1 MRKKVGALVIA
12 VLLFSVLLKGQCPDQ
27 GVLWNRLTN
36 LKSLKLTPR
45 DQLTELLPIV
55 EGMKKC
61 PYRNDSTHVLLLR
74 KIGEIYFQ
82 QQDYI
87 KAVQYR
93 RQAINIITANAG
105 KPSTK
110 LINLPGNYYW
120 LSVAFDSLNNF
131 NEKMRALD
139 SCSAIAIRIKYV
151 DRACLSALGT
161 WVEYYFDIGDYNR
174 CSDYAL
180 KCESL
185 AREYANNNTGVEKG
199 AGEYYASSNL
209 GWYIEAQLKLKK
221 FEKVEL
227 VLTKK
232 LEEYRKAGLKDY
244 LGLTYGQLAEMQ
256 LQKGN
261 YEKAILNYYRS
272 LKYYQEIRDYF
283 NCKQVLNA
291 IGSEIYFKH
300 YKDADKALFNFQKAL
315 SYVNNE
321 RSRDLSDVFESL
333 SSLANIANVYV
344 QKGLY
349 DSAFWYF
356 QLAFDQI
363 KPGINETDI
372 GDSPPHEIIQ
382 FKKIHYLTALVINK
396 GDAYLNKYLASK
408 DLKNLREA
416 GRIYKLA
423 DRLLDKI
430 KSQQS
435 DLQSKLFWRR
445 DSRRLY
451 EHAIDACYLQGNT
464 TGGFYFF
471 EKSRAVLLNDQL
483 NEQRW
488 MGENDILKQTQLK
501 KKILRLERE
510 LNTDATTADQFESL
524 RTEIF
529 TAKQELDRLEQSI
542 KAGNPLYYQS
552 FLDTSSITMQYVQQK
567 LLKEHDALLEIF
579 SGDSAVY
586 ALLITRQNSYLT
598 KINKQDY
605 EKTATKYI
613 LYLSNPDLIN
623 RKFDDFVSV
632 SNHLY
637 KLLFRNLSLQGN
649 RIIISPDGQYF
660 PFESLITN
668 IFNREPAYFLYD
680 HAVSYTYSA
689 RFLMNDFKSGSVS
702 GGRNFMGIAPVNYPS
717 TFSLTALPGSDVSL
731 IKIASYFDNA
741 VNKVTTHA
749 SRNNFLQQFSKYRI
763 IQLYT
768 HASDSSGN
776 NEPVIYFSDSAL
788 YLSDL
793 INAYKPMTRLIVL
806 SACETGAGKNY
817 QGEGVFSF
825 NRGFAAL
832 GIPAA
837 ISNLWSVENESTYQL
852 TELFYKHLAQG
863 LPTDIA
869 LQKGKLEF
877 MQNASKEK
885 LLPYYWAGQ
894 VLVGKTDIIE
904 LRKHSI
910 WYWIIFSLIMGAV
923 IFFGYK
929 KVYNKT

>member
-1 MRKKVGALVIA
+1 
-12 VLLFSVLLKGQCPDQ
+12 
-27 GVLWNRLTN
+27 
-36 LKSLKLTPR
+36 
-45 DQLTELLPIV
+45 
-55 EGMKKC
+55 
-61 PYRNDSTHVLLLR
+61 
-74 KIGEIYFQ
+74 
-82 QQDYI
+82 
-87 KAVQYR
+87 
-93 RQAINIITANAG
+93 
-105 KPSTK
+105 
-110 LINLPGNYYW
+110 
-120 LSVAFDSLNNF
+120 
-131 NEKMRALD
+131 
-139 SCSAIAIRIKYV
+139 
-151 DRACLSALGT
+151 
-161 WVEYYFDIGDYNR
+161 
-174 CSDYAL
+174 
-180 KCESL
+180 
-185 AREYANNNTGVEKG
+185 
-199 AGEYYASSNL
+199 
-209 GWYIEAQLKLKK
+209 
-221 FEKVEL
+221 
-227 VLTKK
+227 
-232 LEEYRKAGLKDY
+232 EEYRKAGLKDY

-261 YEKAILNYYRS
+261 YEKAILYYYRS

-300 YKDADKALFNFQKAL
+300 YKDADKALFSYQKAL
-315 SYVNNE
+315 NYVNNE
-321 RSRDLSDVFESL
+321 RSRDMSDVFESL

-349 DSAFWYF
+349 DSAFRYF

-372 GDSPPHEIIQ
+372 GNSPPHEIIQ
-382 FKKIHYLTALVINK
+382 FKKIHYLTALVIDK
-396 GDAYLNKYLASK
+396 GDAYLKKYKASK

-423 DRLLDKI
+423 DMLLDKI

-510 LNTDATTADQFESL
+510 LNADALSADQL
-524 RTEIF
+524 AVIKTEIF
-529 TAKQELDRLEQSI
+529 TVKQELDRLEQLI
-542 KAGNPLYYQS
+542 KAGNPLYFQS
-552 FLDTSSITMQYVQQK
+552 FLDTGSITLRHVQHK
-567 LLKEHDALLEIF
+567 LLKEHHALLEIF

-586 ALLITRQNSYLT
+586 ALLVTAQNSYLT

-605 EKTATKYI
+605 ESTAGKYI
-613 LYLSNPDLIN
+613 SYISNADLMN
-623 RKFDDFVSV
+623 REFDDFVRV
-632 SNHLY
+632 SNHLH
-637 KLLFRNLSLQGN
+637 KLLFQNSTLPGH

-660 PFESLITN
+660 PFESLVTSSSTPQ
-668 IFNREPAYFLYD
+668 PAYFLKE

-702 GGRNFMGIAPVNYPS
+702 GGKNFMGIAPVNYPS
-717 TFSLTALPGSDVSL
+717 TFSLTALPGSDLSL
-731 IKIASYFDNA
+731 TKIAGYFDNA
-741 VNKVTTHA
+741 VNRSSAQA
-749 SRNNFLQQFSKYRI
+749 SRNNFLQQFSNYRI

-768 HASDSSGN
+768 HAADSSSN
-776 NEPVIYFSDSAL
+776 NEPVIYFADSVL

-793 INAYKPMTRLIVL
+793 ISEYKPITRLIVL
-806 SACETGAGKNY
+806 SACETGTGKNY

-894 VLVGKTDIIE
+894 VLIGKTDIIE

-910 WYWIIFSLIMGAV
+910 WYWIIFSLIIGAV

-929 KVYNKT
+929 QVYNKT